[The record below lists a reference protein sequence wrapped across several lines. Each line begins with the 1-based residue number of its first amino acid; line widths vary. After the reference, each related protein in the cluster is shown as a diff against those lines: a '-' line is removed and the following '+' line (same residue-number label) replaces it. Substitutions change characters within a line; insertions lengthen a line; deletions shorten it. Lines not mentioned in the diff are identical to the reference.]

1 MSAGRGSA
9 RALNVVLYILF
20 IYIAD
25 LSVNYVSVC
34 VCVFVSHCVCVCM
47 RTRNCYMC
55 VCACV
60 CPLEAAYLGCIVGT
74 QPFENRFRKCKSHIY
89 LYI

>member
-34 VCVFVSHCVCVCM
+34 LFLSVCM
-47 RTRNCYMC
+47 RTRNCVC
-55 VCACV
+55 VCV

-74 QPFENRFRKCKSHIY
+74 QPFENRFRKCKSRIY

>member
-34 VCVFVSHCVCVCM
+34 ACVFVSLCACVCV
-47 RTRNCYMC
+47 RAT
-55 VCACV
+55 VSVCV

>member
-34 VCVFVSHCVCVCM
+34 VFVSQCVYAYAQLCLCVCA
-47 RTRNCYMC
+47 
-55 VCACV
+55 CACV